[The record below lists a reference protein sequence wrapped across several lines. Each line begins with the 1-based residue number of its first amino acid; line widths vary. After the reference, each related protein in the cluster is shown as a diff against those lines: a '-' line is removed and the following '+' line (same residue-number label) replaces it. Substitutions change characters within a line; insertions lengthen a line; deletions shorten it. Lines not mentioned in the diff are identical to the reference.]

1 MQVFR
6 GQFFGMYKLKQPIRK
21 NRTLL
26 CDLQYTNNRGW
37 FDT

>member
-21 NRTLL
+21 NRTL
-26 CDLQYTNNRGW
+26 CDLQYANNSGW